1 MADIKRRYEGD
12 HEEEEEYLVLEYD
25 ITASPNDFNI
35 KTIFDFIESGAVIIP
50 EFQRNYVWD
59 MKRASKFI
67 ESIIMNLPIPQIFLY
82 ESGRNKFK
90 VIDGQQ
96 RLMTIYYFIKKRFP
110 LKEKRMELRR
120 IFDKEGKIPPEV
132 LADDKY
138 FTDFNLKLESS
149 VEGVTSKLNNLNY
162 DTLKD
167 YKTSFD
173 LRTIRNIIVKQT
185 KPEDDDSSMY
195 EIFTRLNTG
204 GVNLTPQEIR
214 ACMFNSK
221 FYDMLHRI
229 NIDERWRNII
239 GSKDADLHLKDVE
252 ILLRS
257 YAALIKGE
265 SYKPPMTKF
274 LNTFS
279 RERGEESSK
288 NLEYYEKLFK
298 SFLDVCSE
306 LRAKSFFGKTGKFN
320 ISLFEAVFYAIC
332 EKPYKKHSLV
342 EGKIEGKKLNQL
354 KKDKQFI
361 KASQL
366 RLSSKQNVTI
376 RLTRAKDILL

>member
-12 HEEEEEYLVLEYD
+12 HEEEEYLVLEYD

-229 NIDERWRNII
+229 NIDERWRNLI

-342 EGKIEGKKLNQL
+342 EGKIEAKKLNQL
-354 KKDKQFI
+354 KKDKKFI
-361 KASQL
+361 EASQL

>member
-1 MADIKRRYEGD
+1 MVDIKKRFEGD

-132 LADDKY
+132 LADDIY

-204 GVNLTPQEIR
+204 GVNLAPQEIR
-214 ACMFNSK
+214 ACMFHSE
-221 FYDMLHRI
+221 FYEMLHRI
-229 NIDERWRNII
+229 NIDERWRKII

-279 RERGEESSK
+279 RERGKESSK
-288 NLEYYEKLFK
+288 NLDYYEKLFN

-306 LRAKSFFGKTGKFN
+306 LKGKSFFGKTGKFN

-332 EKPYKKHSLV
+332 EKPYKKHLLV
-342 EGKIEGKKLNQL
+342 EGKIEAKKLNQL
-354 KKDKQFI
+354 KKDKKFI
-361 KASQL
+361 EASQL

-376 RLTRAKDILL
+376 RLTRAKEILL

>member
-1 MADIKRRYEGD
+1 MVDTKKQYEGD
-12 HEEEEEYLVLEYD
+12 HETEEEYLVLEYD

-35 KTIFDFIESGAVIIP
+35 KTIYDFIESGAVIIP

-59 MKRASKFI
+59 IRRASKFI
-67 ESIIMNLPIPQIFLY
+67 ESLVMNLPVPQIFLY
-82 ESGRNKFK
+82 ESERNKFK

-120 IFDKEGKIPPEV
+120 IFDKEGRVPSDV
-132 LADDKY
+132 LADDK
-138 FTDFNLKLESS
+138 FFSDFELKLESN
-149 VEGVTSKLNNLNY
+149 VEGVTSKLNGLNY
-162 DTLKD
+162 ETLRD
-167 YKTSFD
+167 YKTSFE

-185 KPEDDDSSMY
+185 KPDDDSSMF

-214 ACMFNSK
+214 ACMFHSD
-221 FYDMLHRI
+221 FYDILHKI
-229 NIDERWRNII
+229 NLDERWRKII

-257 YAALIKGE
+257 FAMLLKDYA
-265 SYKPPMTKF
+265 PPMTKF

-279 RERGEESSK
+279 KERKKETCK
-288 NLEYYEKLFK
+288 NLDYYEKLFN
-298 SFLDVCSE
+298 SFLDSCSE
-306 LRAKSFFGKTGKFN
+306 LREKAFFGKTGKFN

-332 EKPYKKHSLV
+332 EKSYKKQSLV
-342 EGKIEGKKLNQL
+342 EVKIKAGKLNRL
-354 KKDKQFI
+354 KKDTKFTE
-361 KASQL
+361 ASQV
-366 RLSSKQNVTI
+366 RLSSKQNVAI
-376 RLTRAKDILL
+376 RLDRAQKIIL

>member
-1 MADIKRRYEGD
+1 MADIKREYEGD
-12 HEEEEEYLVLEYD
+12 HEVEEEYLVLEYD

-59 MKRASKFI
+59 IRRGSKFI
-67 ESIIMNLPIPQIFLY
+67 ESLIMNLPVPQIFLY

-96 RLMTIYYFIKKRFP
+96 RLMTIYYFMKKRFP
-110 LKEKRMELRR
+110 WKEKRMELRR
-120 IFDKEGKIPPEV
+120 IFDKAGKIPPEV
-132 LADDKY
+132 LADDK
-138 FTDFNLKLESS
+138 FFSDFNLKLESS
-149 VEGVTSKLNNLNY
+149 VEGVTSRLNGLNY

-195 EIFTRLNTG
+195 EIFTRLNSG
-204 GVNLTPQEIR
+204 GINLTPQEIR
-214 ACMFNSK
+214 ACMFHSD
-221 FYDMLHRI
+221 FYDTLHKV
-229 NIDERWRNII
+229 NLDERWRKII
-239 GSKDADLHLKDVE
+239 GSKDPDLHLKDVE

-265 SYKPPMTKF
+265 NYAPPMTKF

-279 RERGEESSK
+279 KEREKETRKS
-288 NLEYYEKLFK
+288 LDYYEKLFY
-298 SFLDVCSE
+298 SFLDYCSE
-306 LRAKSFFGKTGKFN
+306 LREKSFFGKTGKFN

-332 EKPYKKHSLV
+332 EKSYKKHSLV
-342 EGKIEGKKLNQL
+342 EGKIEAIKLNRL
-354 KKDKQFI
+354 KRDKQFTG
-361 KASQL
+361 ASQM
-366 RLSSKQNVTI
+366 RLSSKQNVAI
-376 RLTRAKDILL
+376 RLDRARKIIL